1 MKVPHPVHTH
11 GGMFNYYHIM
21 PNTDRKFLI
30 DHVSRLEG
38 QLASIKKELQTESL
52 DCLKAA
58 TTLRAASRSFASLK
72 HAFVACFLQ
81 KKFFTKQQASS
92 LQDSPEYDALLDL
105 IRS

>member
-1 MKVPHPVHTH
+1 
-11 GGMFNYYHIM
+11 M

-30 DHVSRLEG
+30 DHISRLEG
-38 QLASIKKELQTESL
+38 QLASIKKELQAESS

-72 HAFVACFLQ
+72 HAFVSCFLQ
-81 KKFFTKQQASS
+81 KKFFTKQQGAS